1 MLIVAQIFLLLL
13 VGIAM
18 GVVIL
23 RYRQSR
29 ISSFVFALWFS
40 LWMAAGIIILF
51 PESTMIPARLL
62 GLGRGTDL
70 ILYVSIIFILFL
82 IFRIHVR
89 LEQINREM
97 TKVVRSIALRDAG
110 VDQSKEGGRNK
121 T

>member
-1 MLIVAQIFLLLL
+1 MLIIAQIFLLFL

-29 ISSFVFALWFS
+29 ISNFVFALWIS
-40 LWMAAGIIILF
+40 LWSGAAIIILF
-51 PESTMIPARLL
+51 PDSTMIPARIL
-62 GLGRGTDL
+62 GLSRGTDL

-89 LEQINREM
+89 LEQTNREI
-97 TKVVRSIALRDAG
+97 TKIVRSLALRDAG
-110 VDQSKEGGRNK
+110 LDQSKEGNK
-121 T
+121 TNL